1 VTARTALL
9 TVAAVASELCVT
21 PRWVHDRIAAGE
33 LRAIGRIGRGFR
45 IRREWLD
52 AFLAEREVHGAAAT
66 PAPVRPTPA
75 PARTAPSRQ
84 RGAPTTGAP
93 FRSLGEAR
101 AALLPQRGR
110 GS

>member
-1 VTARTALL
+1 MSARTALL
-9 TVAAVASELCVT
+9 TVAAIASELSVT
-21 PRWVHDRIAAGE
+21 PRWVYDRIAAGE

-52 AFLAEREVHGAAAT
+52 AFLAEREVRSASAT
-66 PAPVRPTPA
+66 PAPVRAVPT
-75 PARTAPSRQ
+75 SQ

-93 FRSLGEAR
+93 FRSLSEAR

-110 GS
+110 RS